1 MEILTICCTK
11 QGSKNTLI
19 FTELGIHIS
28 EFLKVVEEILLL
40 PLEKMGMQLLVVKNK
55 SFINLE
61 ERTNIINSI
70 LRNILAVLIGIVV
83 GGFIN

>member
-1 MEILTICCTK
+1 
-11 QGSKNTLI
+11 
-19 FTELGIHIS
+19 
-28 EFLKVVEEILLL
+28 
-40 PLEKMGMQLLVVKNK
+40 MGMQLLVVKNK